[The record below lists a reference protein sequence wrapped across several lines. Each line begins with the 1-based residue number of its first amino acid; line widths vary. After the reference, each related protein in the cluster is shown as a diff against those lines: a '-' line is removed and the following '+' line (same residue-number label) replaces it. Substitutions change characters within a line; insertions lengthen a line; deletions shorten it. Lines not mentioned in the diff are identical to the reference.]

1 MSNFDEWIGVPCIV
15 KLRGTST
22 PTLAI
27 NPSKYLHCQTLL
39 ELQKEAEDKFREDV
53 YKYSGGIL
61 SECIVDSIEF
71 TIPDRF
77 ITEWER
83 LRNEQ
88 YSWL

>member
-1 MSNFDEWIGVPCIV
+1 MSDFDSWIGVPCIV

-22 PTLAI
+22 PMLAI
-27 NPSKYLHCQTLL
+27 NPSSYLHCQTLS
-39 ELQKEAEDKFREDV
+39 ELQKEVEDKFRGDV

-83 LRNEQ
+83 LKNE
-88 YSWL
+88 